1 MGLGCCCLFFFKFE
15 VNSTHYSNTSQ
26 MKSMKGGYRGGETG
40 FLGGEFGWGQ
50 LAVGIGRDGLI
61 LLMKMVWMPI
71 YFD

>member
-1 MGLGCCCLFFFKFE
+1 
-15 VNSTHYSNTSQ
+15 